1 MAKIP
6 QTQFVNAIQKLEDQ
20 MTRHDRTTD
29 SIDFGKSWHIR
40 VIETKDYDYYELH
53 HYGTLIAKITRE
65 QGDDIILE
73 YRNVTSGSDRDG
85 INSLLHLLGADIKT
99 NIHGDII
106 PTGGI

>member
-6 QTQFVNAIQKLEDQ
+6 QTQFVNAIKKLEDQ

-29 SIDFGKSWHIR
+29 SIDFGKSWRIR
-40 VIETKDYDYYELH
+40 VIESKDYDYYELH

-106 PTGGI
+106 PTGGL